1 MPSPIEATELRL
13 NVLSVSTN
21 YPTRDCPT
29 RGVFVQRRLAALSR
43 LANVHVLV
51 PRPTFPILKPWIIDE
66 PLQSEIHPV
75 DIRRMF
81 YIPKIANMLNGIWME
96 RCIEKWISK
105 LPNSTLE
112 NSILD
117 AHFGFPEGVGV
128 CRVAQRRKLPFFIT
142 LRGLETDLF
151 KSKLIRGQLINAL
164 NSATGV
170 IAVSHSLKETAIE
183 NGICESKIQVIGNG
197 VDSSFFYPGSKVQS
211 RSKLGIENSAKLIV
225 SVGSIRRLKGFDILL
240 DAIQHYRNDSDFRCV
255 ILGKVMEQSFHD
267 QIIDRISALGMESC
281 VKLIGAKPPDELIDW
296 LRAADLFVLP
306 TRREGCCNAVL
317 EALSTGLPVIT
328 TPAGDNIH
336 FVTNGSNGFI
346 VPHESPTALFEAI
359 AKSFVHP
366 WDTKL
371 ISESIRN
378 STWDGAAENVVRY
391 IKEQSS
397 Q

>member
-1 MPSPIEATELRL
+1 
-13 NVLSVSTN
+13 
-21 YPTRDCPT
+21 
-29 RGVFVQRRLAALSR
+29 
-43 LANVHVLV
+43 
-51 PRPTFPILKPWIIDE
+51 
-66 PLQSEIHPV
+66 
-75 DIRRMF
+75 MF

-296 LRAADLFVLP
+296 LRAADMFVLP